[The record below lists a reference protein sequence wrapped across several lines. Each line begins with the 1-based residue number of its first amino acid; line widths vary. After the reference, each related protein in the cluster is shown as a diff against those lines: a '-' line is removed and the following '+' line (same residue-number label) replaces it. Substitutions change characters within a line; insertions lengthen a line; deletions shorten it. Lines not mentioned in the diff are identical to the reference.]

1 MLSSVGEEPILSV
14 GDITASGRRGS
25 FDVSRV
31 EFLHIYV
38 FMVPVKTTLEIPEP
52 LFRQLKIS
60 AAKQGKTIR
69 AVVNEALTEKLN
81 RSQHGVEDIPAW
93 RVAFGGLRRL
103 RDETAKI
110 SQNIATEFSRVN
122 PEEWK

>member
-1 MLSSVGEEPILSV
+1 
-14 GDITASGRRGS
+14 
-25 FDVSRV
+25 
-31 EFLHIYV
+31 
-38 FMVPVKTTLEIPEP
+38 MVLVKTTLEIPEP

-69 AVVNEALTEKLN
+69 EVVNEALTEKLN
-81 RSQHGVEDIPAW
+81 RSQNGIEDLPAW

-103 RDETAKI
+103 RGETAKI
-110 SQNIATEFSRVN
+110 SQDVAAEFSRVN

>member
-1 MLSSVGEEPILSV
+1 
-14 GDITASGRRGS
+14 
-25 FDVSRV
+25 
-31 EFLHIYV
+31 
-38 FMVPVKTTLEIPEP
+38 MVPVKTTVEIPEP

-81 RSQHGVEDIPAW
+81 RTQHGIEDVPAW

-103 RDETAKI
+103 RDETARI
-110 SQNIATEFSRVN
+110 NQDLATESSQVN

>member
-1 MLSSVGEEPILSV
+1 MG
-14 GDITASGRRGS
+14 
-25 FDVSRV
+25 F
-31 EFLHIYV
+31 
-38 FMVPVKTTLEIPEP
+38 VKTTLEIPEP

-81 RSQHGVEDIPAW
+81 RSQHGVEALPAW
-93 RVAFGGLRRL
+93 KVAFGGLRRL

-110 SQNIATEFSRVN
+110 NRAMATEFSRVN
-122 PEEWK
+122 PEDWK

>member
-1 MLSSVGEEPILSV
+1 
-14 GDITASGRRGS
+14 
-25 FDVSRV
+25 
-31 EFLHIYV
+31 
-38 FMVPVKTTLEIPEP
+38 MVLVKTTLEIPEP

-81 RSQHGVEDIPAW
+81 RFAHGVEDVPAW
-93 RVAFGGLRRL
+93 KAAFGGLRRL
-103 RDETAKI
+103 RHETAKI
-110 SQNIATEFSRVN
+110 NQDISAEFSRVN

>member
-1 MLSSVGEEPILSV
+1 MGML
-14 GDITASGRRGS
+14 
-25 FDVSRV
+25 
-31 EFLHIYV
+31 
-38 FMVPVKTTLEIPEP
+38 KTTLEIPEP

-81 RSQHGVEDIPAW
+81 RSQHGIGDLPAW
-93 RVAFGGLRRL
+93 RAAFGGLRRL

-110 SQNIATEFSRVN
+110 NQNVATEFSRVN

>member
-1 MLSSVGEEPILSV
+1 
-14 GDITASGRRGS
+14 
-25 FDVSRV
+25 
-31 EFLHIYV
+31 
-38 FMVPVKTTLEIPEP
+38 MVNVKTTLEIPEP

-81 RSQHGVEDIPAW
+81 RSQHSVEDLPAW
-93 RVAFGGLRRL
+93 RVAFGGLRSL

-110 SQNIATEFSRVN
+110 NQDVASEFSRVN

>member
-1 MLSSVGEEPILSV
+1 MAL
-14 GDITASGRRGS
+14 
-25 FDVSRV
+25 
-31 EFLHIYV
+31 
-38 FMVPVKTTLEIPEP
+38 VKTTLEIPEP

-69 AVVNEALTEKLN
+69 AVVNEALTEKLS
-81 RSQHGVEDIPAW
+81 RSQHGVEDVPAW

-110 SQNIATEFSRVN
+110 NQEVAAEFSRVN
-122 PEEWK
+122 PDDWK

>member
-1 MLSSVGEEPILSV
+1 MAL
-14 GDITASGRRGS
+14 
-25 FDVSRV
+25 
-31 EFLHIYV
+31 
-38 FMVPVKTTLEIPEP
+38 VKTTLEIPEP

-69 AVVNEALTEKLN
+69 AVVNEALTEKLY
-81 RSQHGVEDIPAW
+81 RSQHGVEDLPAW

-110 SQNIATEFSRVN
+110 NQDVSTEFSRVN

>member
-1 MLSSVGEEPILSV
+1 
-14 GDITASGRRGS
+14 
-25 FDVSRV
+25 
-31 EFLHIYV
+31 
-38 FMVPVKTTLEIPEP
+38 MVPVKTTLEIPEP
-52 LFRQLKIS
+52 LFRKLKIS

-81 RSQHGVEDIPAW
+81 RSQHGVEDLPAW

-110 SQNIATEFSRVN
+110 SQDLATEFSRAN
-122 PEEWK
+122 PEDWK

>member
-1 MLSSVGEEPILSV
+1 M
-14 GDITASGRRGS
+14 A
-25 FDVSRV
+25 
-31 EFLHIYV
+31 
-38 FMVPVKTTLEIPEP
+38 PVKTTLEIPEP

-81 RSQHGVEDIPAW
+81 RSQHGVEDVPAW
-93 RVAFGGLRRL
+93 RVAFGGLRGL
-103 RDETAKI
+103 RDETTKI
-110 SQNIATEFSRVN
+110 NQDIATEFSQVN

>member
-1 MLSSVGEEPILSV
+1 M
-14 GDITASGRRGS
+14 A
-25 FDVSRV
+25 
-31 EFLHIYV
+31 
-38 FMVPVKTTLEIPEP
+38 PVKTTLEIPES

-69 AVVNEALTEKLN
+69 AVVNEALTEKLS
-81 RSQHGVEDIPAW
+81 RSQHGVEDVPAW
-93 RVAFGGLRRL
+93 RIAFGGLRRL

-110 SQNIATEFSRVN
+110 NQEVAAEFSRVN

>member
-1 MLSSVGEEPILSV
+1 MG
-14 GDITASGRRGS
+14 G
-25 FDVSRV
+25 
-31 EFLHIYV
+31 
-38 FMVPVKTTLEIPEP
+38 VKTTLEIPEP

-81 RSQHGVEDIPAW
+81 RSLHGVEDLPAW
-93 RVAFGGLRRL
+93 RAAFGGLRRL

-110 SQNIATEFSRVN
+110 NQDLATEFSQVN

>member
-1 MLSSVGEEPILSV
+1 
-14 GDITASGRRGS
+14 
-25 FDVSRV
+25 
-31 EFLHIYV
+31 
-38 FMVPVKTTLEIPEP
+38 MVHVKTTLEIPEP

-81 RSQHGVEDIPAW
+81 RSRQGVEEVPAW

-103 RDETAKI
+103 RDETARI
-110 SQNIATEFSRVN
+110 NQDLATEFSRVN

>member
-1 MLSSVGEEPILSV
+1 
-14 GDITASGRRGS
+14 
-25 FDVSRV
+25 
-31 EFLHIYV
+31 
-38 FMVPVKTTLEIPEP
+38 MVPVKTTLEIPEP

-81 RSQHGVEDIPAW
+81 RSQHGVEDLPAW

-110 SQNIATEFSRVN
+110 NQDVAAEFSRVN
-122 PEEWK
+122 PEDWK

>member
-1 MLSSVGEEPILSV
+1 MAL
-14 GDITASGRRGS
+14 
-25 FDVSRV
+25 
-31 EFLHIYV
+31 
-38 FMVPVKTTLEIPEP
+38 VKTTLEIPEP

-81 RSQHGVEDIPAW
+81 RSQHGVADVPGW

-103 RDETAKI
+103 RGETAKI
-110 SQNIATEFSRVN
+110 NQDLATEFSRVN
-122 PEEWK
+122 PEEWR

>member
-1 MLSSVGEEPILSV
+1 MA
-14 GDITASGRRGS
+14 T
-25 FDVSRV
+25 
-31 EFLHIYV
+31 
-38 FMVPVKTTLEIPEP
+38 VKTTLEIPEP

-81 RSQHGVEDIPAW
+81 RSQNGVEDVPAW

-110 SQNIATEFSRVN
+110 DQDIATEFSRVN
-122 PEEWK
+122 SEEWK

>member
-1 MLSSVGEEPILSV
+1 
-14 GDITASGRRGS
+14 
-25 FDVSRV
+25 
-31 EFLHIYV
+31 
-38 FMVPVKTTLEIPEP
+38 MVIVKTTLEIPEP

-81 RSQHGVEDIPAW
+81 RTQHGVEDVPAW

-103 RDETAKI
+103 HDETAKI
-110 SQNIATEFSRVN
+110 NQDLSTEFSRVN

>member
-1 MLSSVGEEPILSV
+1 
-14 GDITASGRRGS
+14 
-25 FDVSRV
+25 
-31 EFLHIYV
+31 
-38 FMVPVKTTLEIPEP
+38 MVRVKTTLEIPEP

-81 RSQHGVEDIPAW
+81 RAQHGVCDIPAW

-103 RDETAKI
+103 RNETAKI
-110 SQNIATEFSRVN
+110 NRDVAAEFSRVN
-122 PEEWK
+122 LEDWK

>member
-1 MLSSVGEEPILSV
+1 MG
-14 GDITASGRRGS
+14 G
-25 FDVSRV
+25 
-31 EFLHIYV
+31 
-38 FMVPVKTTLEIPEP
+38 VKTTLEIPEP

-81 RSQHGVEDIPAW
+81 RSLHGVEDLPAW
-93 RVAFGGLRRL
+93 RAAFGGLRRL

-110 SQNIATEFSRVN
+110 NQDLSTEFSRVN

>member
-1 MLSSVGEEPILSV
+1 
-14 GDITASGRRGS
+14 
-25 FDVSRV
+25 
-31 EFLHIYV
+31 
-38 FMVPVKTTLEIPEP
+38 MVLVKTTLEIPEP

-81 RSQHGVEDIPAW
+81 RSQHGVGDVPAW
-93 RVAFGGLRRL
+93 RVAFGGLRQL

-110 SQNIATEFSRVN
+110 NQDVAAEFSQVK
-122 PEEWK
+122 PEDWK

>member
-1 MLSSVGEEPILSV
+1 
-14 GDITASGRRGS
+14 
-25 FDVSRV
+25 
-31 EFLHIYV
+31 
-38 FMVPVKTTLEIPEP
+38 MVPVKTTFEIPEP

-81 RSQHGVEDIPAW
+81 RFQHGAEDLPAW

-103 RDETAKI
+103 REETAKI
-110 SQNIATEFSRVN
+110 NQDIATEFSRVN

>member
-1 MLSSVGEEPILSV
+1 M
-14 GDITASGRRGS
+14 AS
-25 FDVSRV
+25 
-31 EFLHIYV
+31 
-38 FMVPVKTTLEIPEP
+38 VKTTLEIPEP

-81 RSQHGVEDIPAW
+81 RSQHGAEDVPAW

-110 SQNIATEFSRVN
+110 NQDITAEFSHVN

>member
-1 MLSSVGEEPILSV
+1 VIE
-14 GDITASGRRGS
+14 TT
-25 FDVSRV
+25 
-31 EFLHIYV
+31 HIYV
-38 FMVPVKTTLEIPEP
+38 FMASVKTTLEIPEP

-81 RSQHGVEDIPAW
+81 RSQRGVEDIPAW

-110 SQNIATEFSRVN
+110 SKDVAAEFSRVN
-122 PEEWK
+122 PEEWE

>member
-1 MLSSVGEEPILSV
+1 
-14 GDITASGRRGS
+14 
-25 FDVSRV
+25 
-31 EFLHIYV
+31 
-38 FMVPVKTTLEIPEP
+38 MVLVKTTLEIPEP

-81 RSQHGVEDIPAW
+81 RSLNGVEDLPAW
-93 RVAFGGLRRL
+93 RAAFGGLRRL

-110 SQNIATEFSRVN
+110 NQDLATEFSRVN

>member
-1 MLSSVGEEPILSV
+1 M
-14 GDITASGRRGS
+14 
-25 FDVSRV
+25 VS
-31 EFLHIYV
+31 
-38 FMVPVKTTLEIPEP
+38 VKTTLEIPEP

-69 AVVNEALTEKLN
+69 AVVNEALTEKLS
-81 RSQHGVEDIPAW
+81 RSQHGVEEVPAW
-93 RVAFGGLRRL
+93 RAAFGGLRRL

-110 SQNIATEFSRVN
+110 NQDVAAEFSRVN